1 MRTFLDECTEL
12 FKGHILYSEIKNMP
26 YPELIDMRETRTERY
41 ARQQAELEK
50 QRQQQEQ
57 AALQNRILAK

>member
-1 MRTFLDECTEL
+1 
-12 FKGHILYSEIKNMP
+12 MP